1 MQFANQ
7 VSAVIILPVSYIIH
21 ASNIVMLT
29 QIKVSARV
37 KASVFGP
44 SFLMENF
51 YFSLLDLSSLINW
64 NTLAEY
70 SGKTTIAKSSRNL
83 KGNVIVGSDFFF
95 VNNDTLHKKWSF
107 P

>member
-7 VSAVIILPVSYIIH
+7 VSAVIIL
-21 ASNIVMLT
+21 
-29 QIKVSARV
+29 KVSARV

-51 YFSLLDLSSLINW
+51 YFSLLDLSSLIIW

-70 SGKTTIAKSSRNL
+70 SGKTTIAKPSRNL
-83 KGNVIVGSDFFF
+83 KGNVIVGLDFFSM
-95 VNNDTLHKKWSF
+95 NNDTLHKSWSF